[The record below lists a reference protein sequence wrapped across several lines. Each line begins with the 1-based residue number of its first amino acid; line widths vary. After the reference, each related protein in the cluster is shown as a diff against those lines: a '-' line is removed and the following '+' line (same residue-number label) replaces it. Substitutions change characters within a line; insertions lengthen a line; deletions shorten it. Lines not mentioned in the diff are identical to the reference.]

1 MKTLRLDRLLAVSTE
16 LTRSEVHRLLRAGE
30 VCLGGKPV
38 SDPAAPA
45 VWGDAVTVRG
55 ESVCT
60 AQHVYYMLN
69 KPAGVVSAT
78 EGKDGPTVIDL
89 VPPALRR
96 RGLFPAGRLD
106 KDTVGFCLITDDGD
120 FAHRLLAPRRH
131 VPKTYLAT
139 VDGDLDYPAAAA
151 AFEQGLVLGD
161 GTVLLSA
168 ALERTS
174 TARTYRVTVHE
185 GRYHQVK
192 RMFAALGVHVTALE
206 RIAIGAVPLDPSLER
221 GELRPL
227 TAEEL
232 RLLGQNDE

>member
-1 MKTLRLDRLLAVSTE
+1 MKTLRLDRLLAASTE
-16 LTRSEVHRLLRAGE
+16 LTRSEVHRLLRAGQL
-30 VCLGGKPV
+30 CLGGKPV

-192 RMFAALGVHVTALE
+192 RMFAALGVHVVALE
-206 RIAIGAVPLDPSLER
+206 RIAIGAVPLDPSLKR